1 MTTPHKLLGQQI
13 NQYRIVRHIARGGM
27 ADVYLAKDVD
37 LEREV
42 AFKVM
47 LDALAA
53 TDSEFVE
60 RFRREAK
67 IVAKL
72 DHPSIVQIYT
82 IGQTA
87 VEQPY
92 IAMQYIEGG
101 SLQEKLK
108 ALADRRKLLTTEQA
122 LNIIRQ
128 ITLALNA
135 AHEAGIIHR
144 DLKPA
149 NVLIRPDGTPVLVD
163 LGIATIQGGAK
174 LTQTGGV
181 IGTPAYMAPEQVRGG
196 GLDGRADLY
205 ALGIMLY
212 EMLTGIR
219 PFEADSSIAV
229 LHKQVYEEPL
239 PLSSFRSDLTAQTL
253 QLVTTAMQKEP
264 ANRYQ
269 SATEM
274 VRAIDNA
281 IQAEGLYAP
290 NPQATI
296 VLTQMN
302 DSALLSRSRIVQP
315 PRQVENKNPVQKPE
329 GKVARF
335 PVPLWAMGLSAFLII
350 ALLAFFAFRNVTDD
364 TPTAN
369 GGVVETAVSEQVIM
383 PTQIIA
389 PTETAASEQVV
400 VPTETAV
407 SQADT
412 PSQPTVTLIVP
423 TETPPTA
430 NTALGGGTGVIVYA
444 EQTAQGR
451 AIVIYN
457 LETGAKQQIT
467 QNSVDNHGPI
477 WSPDGQLIAYTS
489 EEGDQFDIFTINVNT
504 GATRNLTNHPGDD
517 AYPSWS
523 PDGSQLL
530 FHSNRNGDFDIFA
543 INADG
548 TGLRQLTS
556 NDLPDLGPTWSPN
569 GRQIAFTQAVNNH
582 RQITIMNVDGSDIY
596 RITSDGSYSHSY
608 PSWSPDGQQLT
619 FYMVPD
625 LSLTSGIYVIDINGQ
640 NMRQLTQNE
649 DFEPA
654 WSPDGE
660 WILFHRKSS
669 GNRILHHIR
678 PDGTELTAI
687 STNASDAR
695 DGDWQP

>member
-1 MTTPHKLLGQQI
+1 MTTSHKLLDQQI
-13 NQYRIVRHIARGGM
+13 DQYRIVRHIARGGM
-27 ADVYLAKDVD
+27 ADVYLAEDVD

-87 VEQPY
+87 VGQPY

-108 ALADRRKLLTTEQA
+108 TLADRRKLLTTEQA

-135 AHEAGIIHR
+135 AHEAGIVHR

-239 PLSSFRSDLTAQTL
+239 PLSSFRSDLTVQTL
-253 QLVTTAMQKEP
+253 DLVTTAMQKEP
-264 ANRYQ
+264 AYRYQ

-274 VRAIDNA
+274 VRAIDTA

-290 NPQATI
+290 NPQATV

-302 DSALLSRSRIVQP
+302 DSALLSRSRIVQSP
-315 PRQVENKNPVQKPE
+315 QRVEKEKPVQKPE
-329 GKVARF
+329 EKASRF

-364 TPTAN
+364 TPTVN
-369 GGVVETAVSEQVIM
+369 GGVMETAVSDQVII
-383 PTQIIA
+383 PT
-389 PTETAASEQVV
+389 QVV

-407 SQADT
+407 SQAVPPTDT
-412 PSQPTVTLIVP
+412 PIQPTVTTAPP
-423 TETPPTA
+423 TDTPPTV
-430 NTALGGGTGVIVYA
+430 NNALGGGTGAIAYS

-451 AIVIYN
+451 AVVVYN

-467 QNSVDNHGPI
+467 QNSVDNHGPT
-477 WSPDGQLIAYTS
+477 WSPDGQYIAYTS
-489 EEGDQFDIFTINVNT
+489 EEGDQFDIFTVDVNT
-504 GATRNLTNHPGDD
+504 GATRNLTNHSGDD

-530 FHSNRNGDFDIFA
+530 FHSNRNGDFDIFS

-548 TGLRQLTS
+548 TSLRQLTS
-556 NDLPDLGPTWSPN
+556 NDLPDLGPVWSPD

-582 RQITIMNVDGSDIY
+582 RQITIMNADGSNIY

-608 PSWSPDGQQLT
+608 PSWSPDAQHLT

-625 LSLTSGIYVIDINGQ
+625 LSLTSGIYTIDISGE
-640 NMRQLTQNE
+640 NMRQLTENE

-654 WSPDGE
+654 WSPDGQ
-660 WILFHRKSS
+660 WILFHRKSGS
-669 GNRILHHIR
+669 NRIFYRIR
-678 PDGTELTAI
+678 PDGTELTTI
-687 STNASDAR
+687 STNSTDAR

>member
-1 MTTPHKLLGQQI
+1 MTTSHKLLGQQI
-13 NQYRIVRHIARGGM
+13 DQYRIVRHIARGGM
-27 ADVYLAKDVD
+27 ADVYLAEDVD

-87 VEQPY
+87 VGQPY

-101 SLQEKLK
+101 SLQAKLK

-135 AHEAGIIHR
+135 AHEAGIVHR

-229 LHKQVYEEPL
+229 LHKQVYEDPL
-239 PLSSFRSDLTAQTL
+239 PLSSFRSDLTVQTL
-253 QLVTTAMQKEP
+253 DLVTTAMQKEP

-290 NPQATI
+290 NPQATV

-302 DSALLSRSRIVQP
+302 DSALLSRSRVVQP
-315 PRQVENKNPVQKPE
+315 PQPIENKVPLQKQE
-329 GKVARF
+329 DNTSRF

-350 ALLAFFAFRNVTDD
+350 ALLAFFAFRNISDD
-364 TPTAN
+364 
-369 GGVVETAVSEQVIM
+369 
-383 PTQIIA
+383 A
-389 PTETAASEQVV
+389 PTVNDDVAETVVSDQVV
-400 VPTETAV
+400 APTETAV
-407 SQADT
+407 SQAIPPTDS
-412 PSQPTVTLIVP
+412 PIQPTVTLIVP
-423 TETPPTA
+423 TIPPTMTTAPPTDTPPSV
-430 NTALGGGTGVIVYA
+430 NTALGGGTGTIAYS

-451 AIVIYN
+451 AIVVYN

-467 QNSVDNHGPI
+467 QNSADNHGPT
-477 WSPDGQLIAYTS
+477 WSPDGQYIAYTS
-489 EEGDQFDIFTINVNT
+489 EINDQFDIFTINVNT
-504 GATRNLTNHPGDD
+504 GATRNLTNHFGDD

-556 NDLPDLGPTWSPN
+556 NDLPDLGPVWSPN

-582 RQITIMNVDGSDIY
+582 RQITIMNANGSDIY

-608 PSWSPDGQQLT
+608 PSWSPDGQHLT

-625 LSLTSGIYVIDINGQ
+625 LSLTSGIYIIDINGQ

-660 WILFHRKSS
+660 WILFHRKSG
-669 GNRILHHIR
+669 GNRILQRIR
-678 PDGTELTAI
+678 PDGTELTTI
-687 STNASDAR
+687 STNSSDAR
-695 DGDWQP
+695 DADWQP